1 MKIAVTAAS
10 GRLGHAI
17 LKVLGEEL
25 GPEYVVGIAR
35 SPEKITLPDIE
46 KRRGDYQSVEDFVD
60 AFDGID
66 TAIMISAPVTI
77 GTDRVAMHHNVIEGA
92 RRAGVRKMLY
102 TSIIGNGKE
111 EGTGFLRPSR

>member
-17 LKVLGEEL
+17 LKVLSEEL
-25 GPEYVVGIAR
+25 GPDNVVGIAR
-35 SPEKITLPDIE
+35 SPEKIAVPDIE
-46 KRRGDYQSVEDFVD
+46 KRRGDYNSEEDFVG

-77 GTDRVAMHHNVIEGA
+77 GTDRIAMHRNVIA
-92 RRAGVRKMLY
+92 FTPMLILV
-102 TSIIGNGKE
+102 IIG
-111 EGTGFLRPSR
+111 LWLSRSGAAD